1 MLSKCNAIHVPTT
14 RDKFVNHFGL
24 KDADRITP
32 KFFGGGLRNGYT
44 YESEVWRLD
53 SGNIIEAVDA
63 IYVGAVPITEYSID
77 SLLNSPNR
85 TSTGEE
91 PLFIRSLPG
100 NLFQQARQLRKIKEV
115 DSFTILTEKRD
126 VMYSSLSHRHKH
138 NKTSISTPDP

>member
-14 RDKFVNHFGL
+14 RDKFINHFGL

-32 KFFGGGLRNGYT
+32 KFFGGLRNGYT

-63 IYVGAVPITEYSID
+63 IYVGAVPITGNSID
-77 SLLNSPNR
+77 SLLNRPNR
-85 TSTGEE
+85 TSTG
-91 PLFIRSLPG
+91 
-100 NLFQQARQLRKIKEV
+100 ARQLRKIKEV